1 MDRIL
6 HKLDWLFGRDS
17 ATRMGG
23 AMVLLLGIIS
33 ATGYLV
39 GYEITVSLF
48 FLAPIALA
56 TWYGSRRIGI
66 IFCILSTFIWYL
78 VDTVSAGHPY
88 NNPLAPYWNSA
99 LRLGLF
105 LITVQLLIQ
114 LKVRL
119 NTEKELSRTDSL
131 TGTMNGRGF
140 TEVAEKLFELSSRHK
155 RPTSIAY
162 IDLDN
167 FKKVNDEFGHHEG
180 DRVLQTVGGI
190 LLNSV
195 RKSDVVGRLGGDEF
209 SVVLPETNEIGA
221 KSTFLKLKNEL
232 ADAMKR
238 HNWPIG
244 FSVGVVSF
252 DLPPAKLDEAIRSAD
267 ALMYHVKR
275 NGKNNIIFKHYPTEK
290 RFPTDFR
297 RRINGLRST

>member
-6 HKLDWLFGRDS
+6 HKLDLVFGRDS
-17 ATRMGG
+17 ATRTGVALM
-23 AMVLLLGIIS
+23 LLLGVIS

-48 FLAPIALA
+48 FLIPIALA
-56 TWYGSRRIGI
+56 TWYRSHHIGI
-66 IFCILSTFIWYL
+66 IFCILSTLIWYL
-78 VDTVSAGHPY
+78 VDTASAGHPY
-88 NNPLAPYWNSA
+88 NNPFAPYWNSA

-114 LKVRL
+114 LKARL

-131 TGTMNGRGF
+131 TGAMNGRGF
-140 TEVAEKLFELSSRHK
+140 TEVAEKLFELSARHN
-155 RPTSIAY
+155 RPTTIAY
-162 IDLDN
+162 IDLDD

-195 RKSDVVGRLGGDEF
+195 RKSDIVGRLGGDEF

-221 KSTFLKLKNEL
+221 KSTFLKLKDEL
-232 ADAMKR
+232 SDAMKQ
-238 HNWPIG
+238 HSWPIG

-252 DLPPAKLDEAIRSAD
+252 DLPPAKLDDAIRSAD
-267 ALMYHVKR
+267 ALMYHVKKH
-275 NGKNNIIFKHYPTEK
+275 GKNNMVFKHYASDKKFPTEL
-290 RFPTDFR
+290 R
-297 RRINGLRST
+297 RRINTLRST